1 MKSVDKTCCMAGLK
15 MPEMGFKYKAKLIS
29 KMRKLAKVA
38 WWGAAHQEGEIA
50 GSSICQCNWLLLP

>member
-38 WWGAAHQEGEIA
+38 RWGAAHQEGDSREFNLPV
-50 GSSICQCNWLLLP
+50 QLLLLP